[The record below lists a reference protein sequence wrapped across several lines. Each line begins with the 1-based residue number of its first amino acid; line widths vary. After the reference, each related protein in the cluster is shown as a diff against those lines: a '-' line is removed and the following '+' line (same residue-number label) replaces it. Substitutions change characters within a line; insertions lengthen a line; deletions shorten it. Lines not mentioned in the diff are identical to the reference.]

1 MKYLIV
7 NADDFG
13 ASRGIN
19 RGIIE
24 AHRNGIVTSASLMVN
39 APFAEEAAQLAHKVW
54 HLSVGL
60 HAELPADSS
69 HNGSGEDVREALERQ
84 FARFRELMRRSP
96 THLDSHHN
104 AHRDPL
110 VQPLF
115 IAFAARHNLPL
126 RDHSPVRCFTAF
138 YGRWNGESHPEQI
151 STSNLVQMLETEI
164 GAGVTELTCHPGY
177 ADAGLVSTYC
187 AEREIELRTLCDPA
201 IQIALRARAIALIG
215 YHDLGPSTTRLA
227 A

>member
-19 RGIIE
+19 RGIVE
-24 AHRNGIVTSASLMVN
+24 AHRNGVVTSASLMVN
-39 APFAEEAAQLAHKVW
+39 APFAEEAARFAGAVW

-60 HAELPADSS
+60 HADLPAGANLD
-69 HNGSGEDVREALERQ
+69 GATERVREELEHQ
-84 FARFRELMRRSP
+84 FARFRELTRHSP

-110 VQPLF
+110 VLPQF
-115 IAFAARHNLPL
+115 IAFAAQHALPL
-126 RDHSPVRCFTAF
+126 RDHSPVRCLTSF

-151 STSNLVQMLETEI
+151 SADSMVQMLEVDI
-164 GAGVTELTCHPGY
+164 VAGITELTCHPGY
-177 ADAGLVSTYC
+177 ADGGFSSSYTT
-187 AEREIELRTLCDPA
+187 EREVELRTLCNPV
-201 IQIALRARAIALIG
+201 IRRALTARGIALIG
-215 YHDLGPSTTRLA
+215 YHDLGPLTTRLA